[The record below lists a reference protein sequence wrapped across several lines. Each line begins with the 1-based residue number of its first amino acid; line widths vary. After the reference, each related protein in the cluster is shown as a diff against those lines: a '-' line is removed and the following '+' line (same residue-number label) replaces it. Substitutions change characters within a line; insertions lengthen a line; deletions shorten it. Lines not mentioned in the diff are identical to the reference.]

1 MAFMAATKVSSSAR
15 DSVSVV
21 GLWDARTG
29 KWQASLTGEKNP
41 AWWKS
46 LSVSQ
51 DGGILAVIDRNK
63 VRLWDLEKK
72 ALRREMEL
80 SGNLRESSV
89 SPYSGFWTD
98 RELCA
103 AFSPDGDL
111 LATSNGTVEVWD
123 LTSGKRRLTLP
134 GSVGATRLAFLPDGK
149 FLACGYLN
157 GTVRIWKVRQ

>member
-1 MAFMAATKVSSSAR
+1 MLANDMVNSAR
-15 DSVSVV
+15 DSVGVV

-51 DGGILAVIDRNK
+51 DEGILAVIDRNK

-80 SGNLRESSV
+80 SGNLR
-89 SPYSGFWTD
+89 
-98 RELCA
+98 
-103 AFSPDGDL
+103 
-111 LATSNGTVEVWD
+111 
-123 LTSGKRRLTLP
+123 
-134 GSVGATRLAFLPDGK
+134 
-149 FLACGYLN
+149 
-157 GTVRIWKVRQ
+157 